1 MIKYIIFDFDG
12 VIVDSEV
19 LAATAFAEVLSKMN
33 INEYSSEIIASK
45 YAGNKTIKVAEEIC
59 KTHNI
64 KDPTIIYNQVM
75 KSVSGLFKKKLKA
88 VEKIKVFLNSNNSVF
103 FIGSNS
109 GKQRILRGLK
119 TVGLSSYFKDE
130 NIYTFEMVE
139 NAKPSPDIYL
149 KIIENNNLN
158 RKEVV
163 VLEDS
168 VPGVRSAIAADLKV
182 IGVTAASHWKNRSA
196 ESLKKEGSIMILKSY
211 LELDKFLKL
220 I

>member
-19 LAATAFAEVLSKMN
+19 LAARAFAEVLSKMN
-33 INEYSSEIIASK
+33 INEYTSEIIASK

-59 KTHNI
+59 KVHNI
-64 KDPTIIYNQVM
+64 ENPIIIYNQVM
-75 KSVSGLFKKKLKA
+75 NSVSGLFDNHLKA
-88 VEKIKVFLNSNNSVF
+88 VEEIKVFLDSNNLDF

-109 GKQRILRGLK
+109 GKQRIIRGLK
-119 TVGLSSYFKDE
+119 TVGLSSYFKEE

-149 KIIENNNLN
+149 KIIENNNLDK
-158 RKEVV
+158 KEVV

-168 VPGVRSAIAADLKV
+168 VPGVRSAISAGLKV

-196 ESLKKEGSIMILKSY
+196 ETLTKEGSTIILKSY
-211 LELDKFLKL
+211 LELDKLLKL